1 MGLETDCL
9 VNTAADQTGVLM
21 VHGIQGRPK
30 QFSFLA
36 QSLPENVMTNCLLLP
51 GHGAA
56 VAQFR
61 HSGQELWLSALVNA
75 AKDMRQKCSRL
86 LFVGH
91 SMGCL
96 LGLIAEKKNPGL
108 FDHLI
113 LLCCPFAL
121 RPTFRYLKNNLLSF
135 RKAPADPY
143 VLATKEANSVTASTP
158 LAYAFCLHPY
168 MDLLRLIR
176 RVRKMKPPSVPVNYY
191 FSEVDEIVSPRS
203 ALIAKKHEPEAVHFL
218 KKCGHQYI
226 TEEAKKELIKDFLQI
241 VGGSDPHPSV

>member
-36 QSLPENVMTNCLLLP
+36 QSLPENVMTNCLL
-51 GHGAA
+51 
-56 VAQFR
+56 
-61 HSGQELWLSALVNA
+61 
-75 AKDMRQKCSRL
+75 
-86 LFVGH
+86 
-91 SMGCL
+91 
-96 LGLIAEKKNPGL
+96 
-108 FDHLI
+108 
-113 LLCCPFAL
+113 
-121 RPTFRYLKNNLLSF
+121 F